1 MATKK
6 KKTTKRKKKTFE
18 KVITLIVA
26 AIILICGYFTVDKI
40 VEDKTPTYEVPDG
53 VAQFHFIDV
62 GQGDAELITVGT
74 KAVLIDTGDKA
85 GKDALIKYLD
95 DHNVK
100 EIEYFIVTHP
110 DADHFASAAY
120 VLDNYTVK
128 NVIMSHAEKPGEN
141 EAGKPTMF
149 GTFITTL
156 ENHNEIYV
164 IDAYE
169 HIGESFYVNGDD
181 LELKILAPLEEK
193 YSSTNDYSVV
203 VMARYG
209 NNKVLLTGD
218 AEKESEAEMVEKYK
232 ASDLK
237 CDVLKVGHHGSRT
250 ATTDAFLEKVNP
262 TIAVISCGVEDGRSD
277 GKDNNYGHPHKEVI
291 DRLTE
296 KNITIYITEYRDDEG
311 VAHRQSIVLESD
323 GNTITKK

>member
-1 MATKK
+1 M
-6 KKTTKRKKKTFE
+6 FE
-18 KVITLIVA
+18 
-26 AIILICGYFTVDKI
+26 
-40 VEDKTPTYEVPDG
+40 
-53 VAQFHFIDV
+53 
-62 GQGDAELITVGT
+62 
-74 KAVLIDTGDKA
+74 
-85 GKDALIKYLD
+85 
-95 DHNVK
+95 
-100 EIEYFIVTHP
+100 
-110 DADHFASAAY
+110 
-120 VLDNYTVK
+120 
-128 NVIMSHAEKPGEN
+128 
-141 EAGKPTMF
+141 
-149 GTFITTL
+149 TFIETL
-156 ENHNEIYV
+156 ENHTEINVINAHENIGKCYYV
-164 IDAYE
+164 
-169 HIGESFYVNGDD
+169 DD
-181 LELKILAPLEEK
+181 LELKILAPLGED
-193 YSSTNDYSVV
+193 YGSSDTNNYSVV

>member
-62 GQGDAELITVGT
+62 CQGDAELITVGT

-128 NVIMSHAEKPGEN
+128 NVIMSHKV
-141 EAGKPTMF
+141 KTTKMF
-149 GTFITTL
+149 ETFIATL
-156 ENHNEIYV
+156 ENHTEINVINAHDNIGQCYYV
-164 IDAYE
+164 
-169 HIGESFYVNGDD
+169 DD
-181 LELKILAPLEEK
+181 LELKILAPLGES
-193 YSSTNDYSVV
+193 YGSSDTNNYSVV

-218 AEKESEAEMVEKYK
+218 AEDKSEEEMVEQYK

-262 TIAVISCGVEDGRSD
+262 TIAVISCGVEDGRAD
-277 GKDNNYGHPHKEVI
+277 GKDNDYGHPHSETMEK
-291 DRLTE
+291 LSA
-296 KNITIYITEYRDDEG
+296 KNITVYITEYRDDEG

>member
-128 NVIMSHAEKPGEN
+128 NVIMSHKEK
-141 EAGKPTMF
+141 TTQMF
-149 GTFITTL
+149 NTFIDKL
-156 ENHNEIYV
+156 EECINTKNLKL
-164 IDAYE
+164 IDAHE
-169 HIGESFYVNGDD
+169 NIGKCYYVDD
-181 LELKILAPLEEK
+181 LELKILAPLGES
-193 YSSTNDYSVV
+193 YGSTDTNNYSVV

-218 AEKESEAEMVEKYK
+218 AEDKSEEEMVEKYK

-277 GKDNNYGHPHKEVI
+277 GKDNDYGHPHSETMEK
-291 DRLTE
+291 LSA
-296 KNITIYITEYRDDEG
+296 KNITVYITEYRDDEG

>member
-6 KKTTKRKKKTFE
+6 RKTTKRKKKTFE

-40 VEDKTPTYEVPDG
+40 VEDKTPVYEVPDG

-74 KAVLIDTGDKA
+74 KAVLIDTGDRA

-95 DHNVK
+95 EHNVK

-110 DADHFASAAY
+110 DLDHFASAAY

-128 NVIMSHAEKPGEN
+128 NVIMSHKVKTTDTFE
-141 EAGKPTMF
+141 
-149 GTFITTL
+149 TFIATL
-156 ENHNEIYV
+156 ENHTEINVINAHENIGKCYYV
-164 IDAYE
+164 
-169 HIGESFYVNGDD
+169 DD
-181 LELKILAPLEEK
+181 LELKILAPLGED
-193 YSSTNDYSVV
+193 YGSRDTNNYSVV

-218 AEKESEAEMVEKYK
+218 AEDKSEEEMVEKYK

-262 TIAVISCGVEDGRSD
+262 TIAVISCGVEDGRKD
-277 GKDNNYGHPHKEVI
+277 GKDNDYGHPHSET
-291 DRLTE
+291 TE
-296 KNITIYITEYRDDEG
+296 KLSAKNITVYITEYRDDEG

>member
-6 KKTTKRKKKTFE
+6 RKTTKRKKKTFE

-40 VEDKTPTYEVPDG
+40 VEDKTPVYEVPDG

-62 GQGDAELITVGT
+62 GQGDAELVTVGT
-74 KAVLIDTGDKA
+74 KAVLIDTGDRA

-95 DHNVK
+95 EHNVK

-120 VLDNYTVK
+120 VLENYTVK
-128 NVIMSHAEKPGEN
+128 NVIMSHKV
-141 EAGKPTMF
+141 KTTKMF
-149 GTFITTL
+149 ETFIATL
-156 ENHNEIYV
+156 ENHTKINVINAHENIGKCYYV
-164 IDAYE
+164 
-169 HIGESFYVNGDD
+169 DD
-181 LELKILAPLEEK
+181 LELKILAPLGED
-193 YSSTNDYSVV
+193 YGSSDTNNYSVV

-262 TIAVISCGVEDGRSD
+262 TIAVISCGVEDGRAD
-277 GKDNNYGHPHKEVI
+277 GKDNDYGHPHSETMEK
-291 DRLTE
+291 LSA
-296 KNITIYITEYRDDEG
+296 KNITVYITEYRDDEG